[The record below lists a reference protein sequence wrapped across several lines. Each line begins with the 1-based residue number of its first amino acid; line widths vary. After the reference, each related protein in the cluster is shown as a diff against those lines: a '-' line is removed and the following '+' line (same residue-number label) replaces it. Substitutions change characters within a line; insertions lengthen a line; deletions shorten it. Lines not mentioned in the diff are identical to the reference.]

1 MVEYDDVCVLVPTL
15 NESETIG
22 PVVESFSA
30 EGFENILVID
40 GGSTDGTQSIAEE
53 KGARVVQQR
62 GSEGKGEALQEGF
75 ELTDAPVVLMLDGD
89 QTYRAEDA
97 RAMLEPIFEG
107 RADHVIGDRFADME
121 AGAMTRLNQFGNRVI
136 NWAFS
141 VIHGRDYQDI
151 LSGYRALT
159 RESIDRISLTE
170 GHFGIETEMAVECV
184 KHNVRTEVVPIRYC
198 ARPDESETNLRPFRD
213 GADIILTLYK
223 MAKTNNPLFYFG
235 SVGVVSTV
243 VGLVLGA
250 YVAYEWITIPKTSH
264 EVLAF
269 LGASAI
275 LFGVQLLMFGVLS
288 DMIVTVNREQTRQ
301 LEDLAQRLTD
311 DDHLGS
317 VSGPTDDRATR
328 TTGGAALAAGD
339 GRSVSGDDTE
349 AADGEARAGEPSQ
362 PEQG

>member
-1 MVEYDDVCVLVPTL
+1 MDYDDVCVLVPTL

-22 PVVESFSA
+22 PVVESFAA
-30 EGFENILVID
+30 EGFDDILVID

-62 GSEGKGEALQEGF
+62 GSKGKGQALQEGF

-97 RAMLEPIFEG
+97 AAMLEPIFEG

-121 AGAMTRLNQFGNRVI
+121 EGAMTRLNQFGNGVI
-136 NWAFS
+136 NRAFS

-159 RESIDRISLTE
+159 RETVDRISLTE
-170 GHFGIETEMAVECV
+170 DHFGIETEMAVECV

-198 ARPDESETNLRPFRD
+198 ARPDDSETNLRPFRD

-235 SVGVVSTV
+235 SVGTVSLF

-250 YVAYEWITIPKTSH
+250 YVAYEWVTVPKTSH
-264 EVLAF
+264 EVIAF
-269 LGASAI
+269 LGGLAI
-275 LFGVQLLMFGVLS
+275 IFGVQLLMFGVLS
-288 DMIVTVNREQTRQ
+288 DMILTVNREQTRQ
-301 LEDLAQRLTD
+301 LEDLTERLSEESTR
-311 DDHLGS
+311 GAAR
-317 VSGPTDDRATR
+317 VSGSADA
-328 TTGGAALAAGD
+328 GAGD
-339 GRSVSGDDTE
+339 P
-349 AADGEARAGEPSQ
+349 AAVRDGENRDDGVESPS
-362 PEQG
+362 EQGASAPERRG

>member
-53 KGARVVQQR
+53 NGARVVQQR
-62 GSEGKGEALQEGF
+62 GSEGKGQALQEGF
-75 ELTDAPVVLMLDGD
+75 EMTDAPVVLMLDGD

-136 NWAFS
+136 NRAFAI
-141 VIHGRDYQDI
+141 IHGRDYQDI

-170 GHFGIETEMAVECV
+170 DHFGIETEMAVECV
-184 KHNVRTEVVPIRYC
+184 KHNVRTEVVPITYC
-198 ARPDESETNLRPFRD
+198 ARPDDSETNLRPFRD

-235 SVGVVSTV
+235 SVGAASTV
-243 VGLVLGA
+243 IGLVLGA
-250 YVAYEWITIPKTSH
+250 YVAYEWIVPPKTSH

-269 LGASAI
+269 LGGSAI
-275 LFGVQLLMFGVLS
+275 IFGVQLLMFGVLS

-311 DDHLGS
+311 NETVGS
-317 VSGPTDDRATR
+317 RSGPSTR
-328 TTGGAALAAGD
+328 DAVSRSGEPGETSVDGAANGD
-339 GRSVSGDDTE
+339 SRVE
-349 AADGEARAGEPSQ
+349 EPSQ
-362 PEQG
+362 AEQG